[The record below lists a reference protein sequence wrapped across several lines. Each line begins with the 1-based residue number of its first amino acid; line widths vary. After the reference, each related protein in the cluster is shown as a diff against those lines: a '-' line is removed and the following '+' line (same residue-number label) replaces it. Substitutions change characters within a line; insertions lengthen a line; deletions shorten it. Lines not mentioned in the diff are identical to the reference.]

1 VKSAEQRAQITNHK
15 ALNTKQFKE
24 AHNRVDINKH
34 LWGAEWPEGKRE
46 SAMSYV
52 TIDPTMAT
60 SGEPS
65 QDFTRTPLKT
75 ICPPLVT
82 THTQRLN
89 PLNAGQDMMTFP
101 TLSPLTPR
109 ECLIRKY
116 FCIRATPIIKS
127 FNRTRF

>member
-15 ALNTKQFKE
+15 ALNIKQFKE

-82 THTQRLN
+82 THT
-89 PLNAGQDMMTFP
+89 
-101 TLSPLTPR
+101 
-109 ECLIRKY
+109 E
-116 FCIRATPIIKS
+116 IKS
-127 FNRTRF
+127 IKCRPRYDDFPNFISFDPKGMLDSKVFLYQSDPTNKII